1 MGLEKTPAKRL
12 VKRTRRVVLR
22 GIGVSPG
29 VAIGHVHRVDRRQL
43 RYPTYH
49 VEPEQVPHE
58 VARLDEAVREAT
70 NVLNSLRDR
79 MVSEGDG
86 EHTPILD
93 AHLLMMQDPL
103 LLDGA
108 RRHIREDNR
117 CAEWALRCTV
127 KEIKKRFDSLGD
139 NYFRERRSDID
150 FVGERILSAMA
161 RESER
166 PIERVPEDAVV
177 IAHDLSPA
185 DTLAL
190 AKKKVRAFVTEVGG
204 ATSHTAILARALEIP
219 AVVGCAGAM
228 EAAGR
233 GDDIVVDG
241 GKGEVI
247 LHPSRVVMAKYR
259 GIERRRQL
267 LEEELLSEIAEPSVT
282 LDGHRVELYA
292 NIELEEEVKGAL
304 AHGARGIGLYRT
316 EYLFLRGDALP
327 DEEEHHRAY
336 QSVLAGLEPGM
347 PLQLRTF
354 DLGSDK
360 LSAKLKL
367 PKEDNP
373 ALGLRACRLAL
384 VHEELLRAQL
394 RGMLRATAGGQG
406 SIMFPMISGVSELRQ
421 IRALL
426 EEEMDALEAE
436 GHAVWREV
444 PVGIMVELPSAVWV
458 ADRLAE
464 ECDFFSVGTNDLIQ
478 YSLAI
483 DRGNEHVA
491 YLYHPLHLSNLRALQ
506 HVIAAAKSADIPVGL
521 CGEMAADPATTPIS
535 IALGFDSLSMPTAA
549 IPQVKWCLRRLRK
562 SDADGL
568 LADCLRLSTAE
579 EIERLVQGAMHE
591 LLPDLVAAAS
601 EEEPEDA

>member
-1 MGLEKTPAKRL
+1 M
-12 VKRTRRVVLR
+12 
-22 GIGVSPG
+22 
-29 VAIGHVHRVDRRQL
+29 DRRQV
-43 RYPTYH
+43 RFPTYH
-49 VEPEQVPHE
+49 IQPDQVESE
-58 VARLDEAVREAT
+58 VARLEGAVDEAKG
-70 NVLNSLRDR
+70 VLNLLRER
-79 MVSEGDG
+79 LVAEGDG

-103 LLDGA
+103 LLEGA
-108 RRHIREDNR
+108 RRHIREDHQ

-127 KEIKKRFDSLGD
+127 KEIKRRFDSLGD

-150 FVGERILSAMA
+150 FVGERILSAMV
-161 RESER
+161 REGER
-166 PIERVPEDAVV
+166 PVDRVPEDAVV

-219 AVVGCAGAM
+219 AVVGCAGAL

-241 GKGEVI
+241 SKGEVV

-259 GIERRRQL
+259 GIARRRQL
-267 LEEELLSEIAEPSVT
+267 LEAELLKEIAEPPVT
-282 LDGHRVELYA
+282 VDGHRVELLG
-292 NIELEEEVKGAL
+292 NIELEEEVEGAL

-316 EYLFLRGDALP
+316 EYLFLRGDSLP
-327 DEEEHHRAY
+327 DEAVHTQAY
-336 QSVLAGLEPGM
+336 QRVLAGLEPDM
-347 PLQLRTF
+347 PLNLRTF

-360 LSAKLKL
+360 LSNKLKL

-384 VHEELLRAQL
+384 VHEELLRGQL
-394 RGMLRATAGGQG
+394 RGMLRATSGRQG
-406 SIMFPMISGVSELRQ
+406 AIMFPMISGVTELRLMRE
-421 IRALL
+421 ILS
-426 EEEMDALEAE
+426 EEMDALEKE
-436 GHAVWREV
+436 GVEVWREV
-444 PVGIMVELPSAVWV
+444 PVGIMMELPSAVWV

-491 YLYHPLHLSNLRALQ
+491 YLYHPLHLSNLRALK
-506 HVIAAAKSADIPVGL
+506 HVIDAGHEAGIPVSL
-521 CGEMAADPATTPIS
+521 CGEMAADPANTPIAL
-535 IALGFDSLSMPTAA
+535 ALGFDSLSMPVAA

-568 LADCLRLSTAE
+568 LKECLSLSTAE
-579 EIERLVQGAMHE
+579 EIERLVHNSMHE
-591 LLPDLVAAAS
+591 LLPELVDAI
-601 EEEPEDA
+601 EEDA